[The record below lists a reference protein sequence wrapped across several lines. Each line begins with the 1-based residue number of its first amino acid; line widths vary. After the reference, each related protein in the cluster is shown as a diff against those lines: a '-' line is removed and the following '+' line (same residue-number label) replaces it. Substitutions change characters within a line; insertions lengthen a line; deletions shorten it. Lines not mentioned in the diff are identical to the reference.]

1 MLKDLKFMQG
11 IYNALAVPFGYIL
24 HFLYTIFDNY
34 LLSLFI
40 LVLLVKLILL
50 PSTIKQQKNS
60 AKQLRLQ
67 PKVNRIRQKY
77 SNGGQPTREMQMKIQ
92 EETQALYQKEGFNA
106 MSGGCLPLLIQFPVM
121 IGLYGVVY
129 TPLSKVL
136 AISTELVNQAVELM
150 GITASSNG
158 RSYSEIGLLDKITAD
173 NMPAILSDYSEQI
186 LRLKE
191 QFMLFGKIDL
201 TQTPDYK
208 HPSIL
213 WIIPI
218 TVFVLGVITSF
229 IMFNKQ
235 KQTNPEMA
243 KNPSMGCMT
252 FSSPIMSI
260 IFTFMFPAGVG
271 VYWIMS
277 SLFTL
282 IQTVVLNY
290 THSPQKVIAASMID
304 ETVERRSREE
314 SIIKL
319 KEFTDKHSVD

>member
-1 MLKDLKFMQG
+1 MQSF
-11 IYNALAVPFGYIL
+11 YNALAVPFGWIL

-40 LVLLVKLILL
+40 LVFVVKLLLL
-50 PSTIKQQKNS
+50 PSSIKQQKNS

-67 PKVNRIRQKY
+67 PKVNKIRQKY

-92 EETQALYQKEGFNA
+92 EETQALYNKEGFNA
-106 MSGGCLPLLIQFPVM
+106 MSGGCLPLAIQMIVM

-136 AISTELVNQAVELM
+136 AISEDLVNKAATVF
-150 GITASSNG
+150 GIETGNS
-158 RSYSEIGLLDKITAD
+158 RQFEIAILEKINAE
-173 NMPAILSDYSEQI
+173 NMPDFLSDYSSHI
-186 LRLKE
+186 LKLKD
-191 QFMLFGKIDL
+191 QFLLFGKIDL
-201 TQTPDYK
+201 TQSPHIK
-208 HPSIL
+208 EPSIL

-218 TVFVLGVITSF
+218 IVFLLGIVTSM
-229 IMFNKQ
+229 IMYARQ

-252 FSSPIMSI
+252 FMSPVMSVV
-260 IFTFMFPAGVG
+260 FTFMFPAGVG

-282 IQTVVLNY
+282 LQTLLLNY
-290 THSPQKVIAASMID
+290 THSPQKVIAESMID
-304 ETVERRSREE
+304 ETVERRSREA

-319 KEFTDKHSVD
+319 KEFADNNSAD